1 MARTNAS
8 QKTLETR
15 VRTLETYFKV
25 VLTVAAIVGIGT
37 GFLGNAFL
45 KAQEKIEI
53 LETDAKAIQD
63 QIDTFDGKV
72 KEIGENAVKAISAAG
87 GEQRASL
94 QKMLESISPG
104 DLAKGILHDGVRDVL
119 VRDCGDDECAC
130 PEGWQRAKSR
140 GGDGDLNNKARG
152 NFIYLCVQRY

>member
-1 MARTNAS
+1 MAKTNAA
-8 QKTLETR
+8 QTLDDR
-15 VRTLETYFKV
+15 VSTLETYFKV
-25 VLTVAAIVGIGT
+25 ALTVAAMAGIGT

-45 KAQEKIEI
+45 KAQEKIET

-72 KEIGENAVKAISAAG
+72 KKVGEDAVNAISTVG

-94 QKMLESISPG
+94 QKMLESIGPG
-104 DLAKGILHDGVRDVL
+104 DLAKGVLYGGVRDIL
-119 VRDCGDDECAC
+119 VRDCGKDECAC
-130 PEGWQRAKSR
+130 PEGWQRAPNR
-140 GGDGDLNNKARG
+140 GGDGDLNNKAKG